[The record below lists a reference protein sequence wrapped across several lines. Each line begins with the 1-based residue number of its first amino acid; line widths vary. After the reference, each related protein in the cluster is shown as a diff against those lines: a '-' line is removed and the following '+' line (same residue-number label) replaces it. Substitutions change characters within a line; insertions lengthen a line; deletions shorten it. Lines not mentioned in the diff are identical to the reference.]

1 MVMDKQK
8 QILLT
13 ASNDLTIGFHRM
25 SAQKVID
32 KTIISLAIE
41 KKLNDLKGSA
51 SLFYTASI
59 NG

>member
-1 MVMDKQK
+1 MVMDKEK

-25 SAQKVID
+25 SDQKVID

-51 SLFYTASI
+51 SQFYTAGI